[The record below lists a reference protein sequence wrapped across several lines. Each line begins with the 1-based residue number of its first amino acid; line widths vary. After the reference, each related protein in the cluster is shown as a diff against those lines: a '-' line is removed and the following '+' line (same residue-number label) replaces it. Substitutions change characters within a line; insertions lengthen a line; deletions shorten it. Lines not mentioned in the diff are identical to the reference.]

1 MILVDSSV
9 LVDLLKGRDNPKTA
23 MLETAVTQSMPFG
36 IAPYTY
42 QEILQ
47 GARDQSEYSK
57 VKEYLS
63 TQRVYFL
70 PEVIETYEK
79 AASMY
84 YFLRRQGVTPRSTID
99 VLIALTAIEYDLLLL
114 HNDKDFDLM
123 AEKVPELKILN
134 SY

>member
-1 MILVDSSV
+1 LILVDSSV

-79 AASMY
+79 AAFMY

-99 VLIALTAIEYDLLLL
+99 VLIALTAIEYNLLLL

>member
-79 AASMY
+79 AAFMY

-99 VLIALTAIEYDLLLL
+99 VLIALTAIEYNLLLL